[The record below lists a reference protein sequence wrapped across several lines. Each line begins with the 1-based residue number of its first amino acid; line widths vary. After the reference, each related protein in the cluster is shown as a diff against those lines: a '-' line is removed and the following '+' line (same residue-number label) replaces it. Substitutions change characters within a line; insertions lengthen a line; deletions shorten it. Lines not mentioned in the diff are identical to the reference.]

1 MKWTKETW
9 KRAGRTF
16 LQTAI
21 GYIAVN
27 LAIVD
32 FTAGKEIIK
41 SALIG
46 LIISAVSA
54 GLSAVMNLAKNEAEE
69 TTEAE
74 TTDTA
79 DTAESA
85 DTNITEDEADK

>member
-32 FTAGKEIIK
+32 FTAGKEVIK
-41 SALIG
+41 SAVIG

-54 GLSAVMNLAKNEAEE
+54 GLSAVMNLAKTEAETKTEAEE
-69 TTEAE
+69 T
-74 TTDTA
+74 
-79 DTAESA
+79 A
-85 DTNITEDEADK
+85 DTNITEDEAEK